1 MTTPPRSRTRSAAR
15 SDGDPAPSDAA
26 PAPARPSLRSRAI
39 ALPIAVVSSIAVA
52 LGIAQPADA
61 APQPP
66 KRQPKAKSNPAAALG
81 VVHAAAAVPAEVEV
95 AEGDT
100 VSSIAEQYGL
110 STAEVLAANGLGWS
124 SLIFPGQRLVLPGG
138 AAPAAPVAHGA
149 PDIARHTVAAG
160 ETLSGIAAQYG
171 VDLDQLLSVNGLGRE
186 SLIFPGQQVVLP
198 GPPVV
203 EETAVA
209 EPAEP
214 APAPEQVTVAEGDTA
229 WGIAE
234 SAGVDLDALLAANGL
249 GRDSILLP
257 GQTLVVPRA
266 ARVALAASVSVV
278 LTDEMR
284 ANAKL
289 VIDVGRALGVPDQGI
304 VVALAAAAQESG
316 LRNVHHGD
324 LDSLGLFQQRP
335 SQGWGTAEQVL
346 DPVRAATAFYG
357 GAANPNPGVTV
368 GLLDIPGWESMTVTE
383 AAQAVQRSAHPDYYA
398 KWEQSARAWL
408 SELG

>member
-1 MTTPPRSRTRSAAR
+1 MTTPRPRARSAR
-15 SDGDPAPSDAA
+15 SDGESTDGAARSAA
-26 PAPARPSLRSRAI
+26 PRPSLRSRAI
-39 ALPIAVVSSIAVA
+39 ALPIAVLSSIAVA

-66 KRQPKAKSNPAAALG
+66 KRQPKAKSNPAG
-81 VVHAAAAVPAEVEV
+81 GIGAAAAAAEAVPAEVVV
-95 AEGDT
+95 ADGDT
-100 VSSIAEQYGL
+100 VSSIAERFGL

-138 AAPAAPVAHGA
+138 AAPVEPVATGA
-149 PDIARHTVAAG
+149 PEIARHAVAAG

-171 VDLDQLLSVNGLGRE
+171 VELDQLLSVNGLSRE

-198 GPPVV
+198 GPAPVPTLAP
-203 EETAVA
+203 EAPSPDGAT
-209 EPAEP
+209 PA
-214 APAPEQVTVAEGDTA
+214 EQVTVVEGDTA

-234 SAGVDLDALLAANGL
+234 AVGVDLDALLAANGL
-249 GRDSILLP
+249 DRDSTLQP
-257 GQTLVVPRA
+257 GQVLVVPRA
-266 ARVALAASVSVV
+266 VRATLAASVSVV

-284 ANAKL
+284 QNAKI
-289 VIDVGRALGVPDQGI
+289 VIDVGRSLGVPDQGI

-335 SQGWGTAEQVL
+335 SQGWGTVEQVL

-357 GAANPNPGVTV
+357 GAANPNPGATA
-368 GLLDIPGWESMTVTE
+368 GLLDIPGWESMSVTQ
-383 AAQAVQRSAHPDYYA
+383 AAQAVQQSAYPDHYA